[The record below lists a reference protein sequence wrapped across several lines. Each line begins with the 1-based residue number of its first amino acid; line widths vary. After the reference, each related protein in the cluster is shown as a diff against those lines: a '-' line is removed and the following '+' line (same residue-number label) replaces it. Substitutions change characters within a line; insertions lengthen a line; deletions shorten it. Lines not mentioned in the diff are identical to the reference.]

1 MATIILRQ
9 ITGSGTTKGT
19 PLTIAEVDT
28 NFDNLNLAKYESTD
42 AASTNTASKLVI
54 RDASG
59 NFSAG
64 TITATNFDS
73 TSDRN
78 AKDNIAPI
86 TSAIDTLNQ
95 IDGVS
100 FTWKA
105 DGVQS
110 YGVIAQELQKVLP
123 ELVSESDEGLAV
135 KYTPLIAFLIEAVK
149 SQEKRIAQ
157 LESII
162 NEARSDF
169 K

>member
-1 MATIILRQ
+1 MATIVLRN
-9 ITGSGTTKGT
+9 TKGT
-19 PLTIAEVDT
+19 PLTITEVDD
-28 NFDNLNLAKYESTD
+28 NFSNLNTAKYESSD
-42 AASTNTASKLVI
+42 AASANTVSKLVI

-135 KYTPLIAFLIEAVK
+135 KYTPLIAFLIETVK
-149 SQEKRIAQ
+149 SQEKRITQ
-157 LESII
+157 LETII